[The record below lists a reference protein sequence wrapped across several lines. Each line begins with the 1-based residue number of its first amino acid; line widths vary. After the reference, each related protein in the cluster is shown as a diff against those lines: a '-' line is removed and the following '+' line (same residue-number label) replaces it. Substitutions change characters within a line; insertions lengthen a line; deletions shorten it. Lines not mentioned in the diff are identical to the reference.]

1 MWVGLNQSVQG
12 PKKKDRVF
20 LMAKG
25 IQVQDCNIETLLEF
39 PACVAFSMDFG
50 LASPHNRA
58 YPLGLVSL
66 ETLMKR
72 AIQAECESHSD
83 CKGRFKVSMDFPVVH
98 PEAI

>member
-12 PKKKDRVF
+12 PKKKDWVF
-20 LMAKG
+20 LTAKG

-50 LASPHNRA
+50 LASPHNRD

-66 ETLMKR
+66 ETLMNT
-72 AIQAECESHSD
+72 AMQADCESHSD
-83 CKGRFKVSMDFPVVH
+83 CNGGFEVSVDFPVDN
-98 PEAI
+98 PEAT